1 MTTAGT
7 VQPPPEVAAEARRLF
22 TELGAKEAAE
32 RLGVSQSSLIRHA
45 AGGSVR
51 AGTIAL
57 ATSAIRATHEQERP

>member
-7 VQPPPEVAAEARRLF
+7 VQPAAEVVGEARRLF
-22 TELGAKEAAE
+22 NELGAKEAAE
-32 RLGVSQSSLIRHA
+32 RLGVSQSALLRMA

-57 ATSAIRATHEQERP
+57 ATAAIRATTTKGI